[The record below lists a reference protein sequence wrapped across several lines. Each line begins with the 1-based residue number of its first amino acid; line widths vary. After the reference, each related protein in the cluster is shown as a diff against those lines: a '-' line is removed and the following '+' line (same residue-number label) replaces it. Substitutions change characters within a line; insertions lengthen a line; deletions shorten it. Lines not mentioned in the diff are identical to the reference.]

1 MIDLA
6 FNQSEYLAEFKK
18 ALLHEFDSL
27 YKHYYDQN
35 VYAFALVLDEYFIAR
50 YATVSTHLSLLSSEE
65 NRYQYLP
72 GEDQW
77 NISKW
82 VYRAKTPFNLA
93 SFSPQM
99 EKYIQELRLRFITV
113 QSKQHFH
120 QILLDFYIDGM
131 QEIKD
136 RIVQKY
142 CLNAKELIFTIHHCN
157 DQQIAIDS
165 TTLLNPNALHL
176 SESVQGFHDLLNIQL
191 NQKMSRKLSQLD
203 REMLVDLAQI
213 LEVDPYDEKVIAQQ
227 AYLLTLEPYFLESHP
242 LIQHLIN
249 HISSLNQSQLNRDQ
263 IQEQIKQLY
272 SV

>member
-18 ALLHEFDSL
+18 ALLHECDSL

-35 VYAFALVLDEYFIAR
+35 VYAFALVLDEYFIAK
-50 YATVSTHLSLLSSEE
+50 YVTVSTRLSLLNSEE

-72 GEDQW
+72 EEDQW

-113 QSKQHFH
+113 QSKHHFH
-120 QILLDFYIDGM
+120 QILLDFYVEGM
-131 QEIKD
+131 QEIKN
-136 RIVQKY
+136 RLVQKY
-142 CLNAKELIFTIHHCN
+142 CLNEKEVLFTIHHCN
-157 DQQIAIDS
+157 DHQIAIES
-165 TTLLNPNALHL
+165 TKLLNPDALDL
-176 SESVQGFHDLLNIQL
+176 SKSIKGFQDLLNIQL
-191 NQKMSRKLSQLD
+191 NHKMSRKLSQLD

-213 LEVDPYDEKVIAQQ
+213 LEVEPYNETMIAQQ
-227 AYLLTLEPYFLESHP
+227 AYLLTLEPYFLETHP

-249 HISSLNQSQLNRDQ
+249 HISTLNQSQLNRDQ
-263 IQEQIKQLY
+263 IQEQIEQLY